1 VAPCCSLSWIHCV
14 PLCCSLWFSCVA
26 VLSVDS
32 LRSSLLFLACCSLC
46 EFLACSSLWIPC
58 VPLCC
63 SWITIPLNKIL
74 NSYLWSSYYSYASNP
89 HNHNYLLLFNTLQ
102 TTLVK
107 IKAPHKARLLFATDK
122 LMVNSLRNIQPSNNI
137 SQNSMY
143 GSLS

>member
-1 VAPCCSLSWIHCV
+1 VFSCSLLVLLLWIPCV
-14 PLCCSLWFSCVA
+14 PLCCG
-26 VLSVDS
+26 
-32 LRSSLLFLACCSLC
+32 FLACCSLC
-46 EFLACSSLWIPC
+46 GFLACCSLCSWIPCLLFSLWIPC

-63 SWITIPLNKIL
+63 SSITIPLNKIL